1 MDRINR
7 KPSSPQHPLGDAA
20 KIAKEPQK
28 NTDGKN
34 KLVVAQAFQ
43 PVPHFETISIRK
55 NI

>member
-34 KLVVAQAFQ
+34 KLVSSTGFPACASF
-43 PVPHFETISIRK
+43 
-55 NI
+55 